1 MAELI
6 ALIIFLTG
14 FFGALFIII
23 KKAPT
28 LTELPEISPG
38 SGLKEFILKL
48 KEKIKNSDA
57 VKIFSPEILPH
68 KILSKIRVLTLKL
81 DTKTSNWLQGL
92 REKTK
97 KKKIEEKNK
106 KEDNYWKEIKTE
118 FLDSDKEID
127 ESREEE

>member
-1 MAELI
+1 MAELV

-28 LTELPEISPG
+28 LAELPEISPG

-48 KEKIKNSDA
+48 KEKIKNSDT

-68 KILSKIRVLTLKL
+68 KVLSKIRVLTLKL
-81 DTKTSNWLQGL
+81 DTKTSNWLQRL

-118 FLDSDKEID
+118 FLDSNKEID
-127 ESREEE
+127 ESRKEE